1 MSRRLAWCTCLRGA
15 ASQATASRLLGT
27 LGPPRRPLSILVAAL
42 SLSSC
47 GYHFGGKADL
57 MPKGVHTIAI
67 PQFSTLSMHYKLADL
82 LPQQIGRE
90 FNARTRFRIVD
101 DPNVAD
107 AVLNGTLNSVSVGPV
122 VFDPTTSRASAVSIT
137 VVLTINL
144 RERATG
150 RLLYSRAGWF
160 MRERYQI
167 ASDPHQFID
176 ESGPAVDRLGR
187 DLASVIVSSVVE
199 NF

>member
-1 MSRRLAWCTCLRGA
+1 MIPRALLLAALAGA
-15 ASQATASRLLGT
+15 AT
-27 LGPPRRPLSILVAAL
+27 VV
-42 SLSSC
+42 SC
-47 GYHFGGKADL
+47 GYHVGGKADL

-67 PQFSTLSMHYKLADL
+67 PSFSTLSMHYKLADL

-90 FNARTRFRIVD
+90 FTTRTRFRIVA
-101 DPNVAD
+101 DPNAAD
-107 AVLNGTLNSVSVGPV
+107 AVLTGTLNMVSVGPV

-137 VVLTINL
+137 VVLTVNL

-150 RLLYSRAGWF
+150 RLLYSRGGWVV
-160 MRERYQI
+160 RERYQI

-176 ESGPAVDRLGR
+176 ESGPAVDRLSR
-187 DLASVIVSSVVE
+187 DVAADIVSGVVE

>member
-1 MSRRLAWCTCLRGA
+1 MIART
-15 ASQATASRLLGT
+15 LL
-27 LGPPRRPLSILVAAL
+27 LVALAGAVAAV
-42 SLSSC
+42 SC
-47 GYHFGGKADL
+47 GYHVGGKADL

-67 PQFSTLSMHYKLADL
+67 PQFSTLSMHYKLADQ

-90 FNARTRFRIVD
+90 FTARTRFRIVY

-137 VVLTINL
+137 VVLTVNL

-150 RLLYSRAGWF
+150 RLLYSRAGWAV
-160 MRERYQI
+160 RERYQI

-187 DLASVIVSSVVE
+187 DVAADIVSSVVE